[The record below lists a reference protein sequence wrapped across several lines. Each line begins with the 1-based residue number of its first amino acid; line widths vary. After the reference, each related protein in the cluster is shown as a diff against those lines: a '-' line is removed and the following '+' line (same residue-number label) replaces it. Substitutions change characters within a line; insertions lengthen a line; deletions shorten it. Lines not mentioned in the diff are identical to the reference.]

1 MEIVIYYW
9 NVCVIWMLYIWSLKF
24 YFLFMFMKLKK
35 NFVYLLFVNEKFI
48 IKVINDFYFDM
59 KKKKIFNM

>member
-9 NVCVIWMLYIWSLKF
+9 NVCVIWILYIWSLKF

-48 IKVINDFYFDM
+48 IKVMNDLYFDM
-59 KKKKIFNM
+59 KKKIFNM